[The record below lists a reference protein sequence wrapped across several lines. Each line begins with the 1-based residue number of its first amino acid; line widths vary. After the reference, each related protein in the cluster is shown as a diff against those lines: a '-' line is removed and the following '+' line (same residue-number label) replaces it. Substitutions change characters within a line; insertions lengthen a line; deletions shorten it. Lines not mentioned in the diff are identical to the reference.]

1 MPLPVDGGV
10 DVGVGVAVGVTD
22 VLGVGDELGV
32 VDEFGVGDELGVN
45 VGVVSGT
52 PWVDPLPGHI
62 NPAHISPAA
71 LLIIPATGWPTA
83 LRASMPLTSACPP
96 AMVMAERV
104 NTSPAAR
111 TVPATTSPA
120 QNAISKM

>member
-1 MPLPVDGGV
+1 VDGGV

-32 VDEFGVGDELGVN
+32 VETVGVD

-71 LLIIPATGWPTA
+71 LLMIPATGWPTA

-96 AMVMAERV
+96 AIVMAERV